1 MVKFKV
7 SIPRKIEEQLD
18 LASQVAA
25 RHALDGASSILNSL
39 QDYTWNSLA
48 STIPTCL
55 AMHIQAATLEHRI
68 KVVYPERTRLLTPID
83 KAVRATS
90 KFLLGVFRAMP
101 TRLGDWGFDV
111 VMAGGRPRVTIPR
124 NVKELLALARL
135 IAQKHAADG
144 ATSVLNNLQDY
155 SWTTLAPTIQPC
167 FDKNQEAE
175 QLDSDREQAYQTRNQ
190 LLPPIVNALRAS
202 RDLLMGAFAANLT
215 RLGDWGFTVT
225 QITRK
230 PKPKSPPA

>member
-7 SIPRKIEEQLD
+7 SIPRKIEDQLD
-18 LASQVAA
+18 LSRRVAA

-39 QDYTWNSLA
+39 QDYSWNTLA

-55 AMHIQAATLEHRI
+55 AMHVEAETLDHRI
-68 KVVYPERTRLLTPID
+68 KIVYPERDRLLKPLVS
-83 KAVRATS
+83 AVRATS
-90 KFLLGVFRAMP
+90 KFLLGVYRATP

-111 VMAGGRPRVTIPR
+111 VMTGGRPRVTIPR

-135 IAQKHAADG
+135 IAQKHTADG
-144 ATSVLNNLQDY
+144 ATSVLNGLQDY
-155 SWTTLAPTIQPC
+155 SWTALAPTIQPC

-175 QLDSDREQAYQTRNQ
+175 QLDSDREQAYQVRNQ
-190 LLPPIVNALRAS
+190 LLPPLVNALRAS
-202 RDLLMGAFAANLT
+202 RDLLMGAFAANPT

-225 QITRK
+225 QVTRK
-230 PKPKSPPA
+230 PRAKKNPD